1 MIWIWTCDGVITT
14 CNYTNIALKTECFP
28 IFQLFNWTLDSDNY
42 VQLHTNYYHS
52 WSQFPH
58 KAMFWN
64 SNRSDLCFEI
74 PMPFLS
80 FDEWERPFLC
90 NWINVGSSESI
101 RYQSRYMA
109 AKCIGNKLCS
119 TDVQKYINTNCEKL
133 IFSFVTIEVGW
144 IISFEINYQS
154 WVLHVL
160 LLFRPP

>member
-1 MIWIWTCDGVITT
+1 MNVFQYSNFSIGHWTVITT
-14 CNYTNIALKTECFP
+14 CNYIQTIITVGPSFHTKQCSE
-28 IFQLFNWTLDSDNY
+28 IQIDQIY
-42 VQLHTNYYHS
+42 VLR
-52 WSQFPH
+52 F
-58 KAMFWN
+58 
-64 SNRSDLCFEI
+64 LCHFC
-74 PMPFLS
+74 L

-119 TDVQKYINTNCEKL
+119 TDVRKYINTNCETYFHSWQL
-133 IFSFVTIEVGW
+133 RLVESFYLKKI
-144 IISFEINYQS
+144 YQS